1 MPHGKI
7 TIIEENP
14 STPELTS
21 GSGGVGKTSIQRS
34 RTLPSRRKDTSR
46 SAEDLAGG
54 ASTDKENEKEGFGG
68 LWGYRK
74 DKDKEKPEKR
84 VLKKQRRTSG
94 QVHSVA
100 STSAS
105 AATGTGT
112 SPFSTPTPGMQS
124 SNRTL
129 GTPAPGTQTG
139 RENQPSGGSLP
150 RS

>member
-1 MPHGKI
+1 M
-7 TIIEENP
+7 
-14 STPELTS
+14 
-21 GSGGVGKTSIQRS
+21 
-34 RTLPSRRKDTSR
+34 R
-46 SAEDLAGG
+46 SAEDLAG

-74 DKDKEKPEKR
+74 YKDKEKPEKR

-105 AATGTGT
+105 AAAAVGGGT
-112 SPFSTPTPGMQS
+112 SNAGASPFLTPAPGMQS

-129 GTPAPGTQTG
+129 GTSSLGTQTG
-139 RENQPSGGSLP
+139 REDQPSGGSLS